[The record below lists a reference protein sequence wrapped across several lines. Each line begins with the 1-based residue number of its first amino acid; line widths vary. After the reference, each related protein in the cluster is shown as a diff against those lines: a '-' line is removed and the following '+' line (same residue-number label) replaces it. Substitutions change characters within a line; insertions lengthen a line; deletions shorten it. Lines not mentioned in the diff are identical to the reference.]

1 MNRRL
6 KFGVVFLALMLYA
19 LPAKADIEAIQATIN
34 ILLVKAEAVYK
45 QVQDVKTE
53 ALKLKDEAV
62 QGFNSVKKDISDIKD
77 IKLDPKDLVK
87 TAVLEGMKNDL
98 DGKTN
103 EDENIE
109 NVKATYNRNW
119 GEEHNNTTARKLR
132 EALNKESQVSAA
144 ELYARALILR
154 QSLLNEEDPSDSLD
168 TIDEAFAAVSA
179 MQLRSLARWEKI
191 MGMQAYI
198 NGYKN
203 TVQIQNYENEA
214 DESETKEG
222 ANE

>member
-6 KFGVVFLALMLYA
+6 KFGVAVMAFVLYA

-34 ILLVKAEAVYK
+34 VMLVKAEAVYK
-45 QVQDVKTE
+45 QVQDIKTE
-53 ALKLKDEAV
+53 ALKIKDEAV

-77 IKLDPKDLVK
+77 IKLDPKKLVK

-109 NVKATYNRNW
+109 NVKAVYNRNW
-119 GEEHNNTTARKLR
+119 GEKHNNTTARKLR

-144 ELYARALILR
+144 ELYARSLILR
-154 QSLLNEEDPSDSLD
+154 QSLLNEEDPADSLD
-168 TIDEAFAAVSA
+168 TIDQAFSATSA
-179 MQLRSLARWEKI
+179 MRLRSLARWEKI

-198 NGYKN
+198 NAYKN
-203 TVQIQNYENEA
+203 TVQIQNYENEG

>member
-6 KFGVVFLALMLYA
+6 KFGVAVMAFVLYA
-19 LPAKADIEAIQATIN
+19 LPAKADIEAIQAAIN
-34 ILLVKAEAVYK
+34 VMLVKAEAVYK
-45 QVQDVKTE
+45 QVQDIKTE
-53 ALKLKDEAV
+53 ALKIKDEAV

-77 IKLDPKDLVK
+77 IKIDPKKLVK

-109 NVKATYNRNW
+109 NVKAVYNRNW
-119 GEEHNNTTARKLR
+119 GEKHNNTTARKLR

-144 ELYARALILR
+144 ELYARSLILR
-154 QSLLNEEDPSDSLD
+154 QGLLNEEDPADSLD
-168 TIDEAFAAVSA
+168 TIDEAFTAISA

-198 NGYKN
+198 NAYKN
-203 TVQIQNYENEA
+203 TVQIQNYENEG
-214 DESETKEG
+214 DESEAKES

>member
-6 KFGVVFLALMLYA
+6 KFGVVFLALVLYA

-34 ILLVKAEAVYK
+34 VLLVKAEAVYK

-53 ALKLKDEAV
+53 ALKIKDEAV
-62 QGFNSVKKDISDIKD
+62 QGFNSAKKDISGIKD

-154 QSLLNEEDPSDSLD
+154 QSLLNEEDPADSLD
-168 TIDEAFAAVSA
+168 TIDEAFTAISA
-179 MQLRSLARWEKI
+179 MQLRSLVRWEKI

-198 NGYKN
+198 NAYKN
-203 TVQIQNYENEA
+203 TVQIQNYENEG

>member
-1 MNRRL
+1 M
-6 KFGVVFLALMLYA
+6 
-19 LPAKADIEAIQATIN
+19 IW
-34 ILLVKAEAVYK
+34 
-45 QVQDVKTE
+45 
-53 ALKLKDEAV
+53 
-62 QGFNSVKKDISDIKD
+62 
-77 IKLDPKDLVK
+77 
-87 TAVLEGMKNDL
+87 TA
-98 DGKTN
+98 KTN

-154 QSLLNEEDPSDSLD
+154 QSLLNEEDPADSLD
-168 TIDEAFAAVSA
+168 TIDEAFTAISA

-198 NGYKN
+198 NAYKN
-203 TVQIQNYENEA
+203 TVQIQNYENES